1 MERKSRR
8 VLTGLAATG
17 VLAGAAVWGGVAYAD
32 SGNAQ
37 PAAVTTT
44 AQTASTGTSATDHR
58 GGIRFLRRHHGARLV
73 FRTAAEYLGLSREE
87 LHTQLHEGKSL
98 AAVATAQNKSVSGLE
113 NAILAAVAKRV
124 DASKLTATRKAE
136 VISAVQQNLNA
147 FVTVSHPFRWAD
159 HRLGKAA
166 GTGTDSD
173 SVTQSALTALTE

>member
-17 VLAGAAVWGGVAYAD
+17 VLASAAVVGGVAYAD
-32 SGNAQ
+32 AGNAQ

-44 AQTASTGTSATDHR
+44 AQTASTATAATGHK

-73 FRTAAEYLGLSREE
+73 FRTAATYLGLTRE
-87 LHTQLHEGKSL
+87 QLHVQLHAGKSL
-98 AAVATAQNKSVSGLE
+98 TAVAAAQNKSVSGLE
-113 NAILAAVAKRV
+113 SAILAAVAKRV
-124 DASKLTATRKAE
+124 DASKLTSARKAE

-147 FVTVSHPFRWAD
+147 FVTVSHPFEWAD

-166 GTGTDSD
+166 GTGTDS
-173 SVTQSALTALTE
+173 VTQSALTALTE